1 MFSRLNP
8 DAVKQAVKAAAWR
21 ALDQFKDDLLW
32 QRHMN
37 WFAAAVATGAATEYR
52 LRLVH
57 LLSAW
62 REPTDHDIV
71 VAIKDSLTKVRD
83 ADSQASAALVD
94 WTHASPS
101 NDRDAA
107 RAIVTVENRMALHL
121 AMRGLQWALDL
132 RHRSRAGSSESE
144 VPDSAITSF
153 ARELSALDE
162 RLHRKMI
169 MISSAVH
176 TDTLVAMRSLMRPN
190 DFLPWWLDGT
200 LETVAAAQTVG
211 GEKREM
217 LNAVLEQDPADNNF
231 LRMLVPAIDG
241 PRATIGEPT
250 DHTVVNRLRFDV
262 YAWTLPEGDGIPPTR
277 IELLVPVIGSRRATL
292 ELRVG
297 EPIGVTAA
305 RRGANGDEGDP
316 DEFRPDYGFLVG
328 RAMLLNGIVF
338 LWFRSGGKVTAKVT
352 MGASPPLPF
361 RGQMQLFDCST
372 NSVLEPA

>member
-1 MFSRLNP
+1 MLSRLNP
-8 DAVKQAVKAAAWR
+8 DVVKQAVKTAAAQEI
-21 ALDQFKDDLLW
+21 DQFKDDLLW

-37 WFAAAVATGAATEYR
+37 WFAAAVATGAAKEYR
-52 LRLVH
+52 LRLVQ
-57 LLSAW
+57 LLNAW

-83 ADSQASAALVD
+83 ADSQASASLVD
-94 WTHASPS
+94 WTHAPPG

-107 RAIVTVENRMALHL
+107 RAVATVENRMALHL

-132 RHRSRAGSSESE
+132 RHRSRAVSSESE
-144 VPDSAITSF
+144 GPDLAITSF

-162 RLHRKMI
+162 RLHRKLI
-169 MISSAVH
+169 ALSSAVH
-176 TDTLVAMRSLMRPN
+176 TDTLVAMRSLMRPR

-200 LETVAAAQTVG
+200 LETVAAAQTVNDD
-211 GEKREM
+211 KRAM
-217 LNAVLEQDPADNNF
+217 LNAVLERDPADDNF
-231 LRMLVPAIDG
+231 LRMLVPAIEG

-250 DHTVVNRLRFDV
+250 DHTVVNRSRFDV
-262 YAWTLPEGDGIPPTR
+262 YAWTLPEGDGVPPTR
-277 IELLVPVIGSRRATL
+277 VELLVPAIGSRRATL

-297 EPIGVTAA
+297 EPVGATAA
-305 RRGANGDEGDP
+305 RRGGDGDP
-316 DEFRPDYGFLVG
+316 DELRPDYGFLVG

-361 RGQMQLFDCST
+361 RGQMQLFDCTT
-372 NSVLEPA
+372 NRVLEPA